1 MWFNIT
7 LNCMYISRDRERKE
21 RENTCTCTCTCKYT
35 CTMY

>member
-21 RENTCTCTCTCKYT
+21 RENTCTCTCKYT